1 MTEGSVLLL
10 GLIVIFALRPEGLAL
25 AAVLTVFTV
34 VLLLVQFRDDVKG
47 TESDDG

>member
-25 AAVLTVFTV
+25 AVVLSVFTV

-47 TESDDG
+47 SVEDD

>member
-10 GLIVIFALRPEGLAL
+10 GLIVIFALRPEGLLL
-25 AAVLTVFTV
+25 AVVLTVFTV

-47 TESDDG
+47 TDGND